1 MTFLSLQPIPGRNW
15 KPGELE
21 SLRNRALE
29 AIESYLDT
37 SWIELDDS
45 NELFNELFMEHM
57 HHVRETGGAS
67 LGIHSET
74 FILTIADQSAN
85 IQKVDEFLVSL
96 GFVGRRTSTPTP
108 TPTPQRRPIS

>member
-1 MTFLSLQPIPGRNW
+1 M
-15 KPGELE
+15 
-21 SLRNRALE
+21 E

-37 SWIELDDS
+37 SRIEMDDS
-45 NELFNELFMEHM
+45 NLLFGDHM
-57 HHVRETGGAS
+57 HDVREIGGAS

-74 FILTIADQSAN
+74 SILTIADQSAN

-96 GFVGRRTSTPTP
+96 GFVGWRTSTPTP